1 MMRLFLLIMTC
12 LLVGPSI
19 ATKLAAQESAPQVTD
34 SSEDLLAPYRDA
46 AEKRWAKDIAAFEE
60 LNNTEENTA
69 DAVLFIGSSSIR
81 RWTTMAVDMAPYQT
95 IRRGYGG
102 AKFTDMA
109 VFVDRL
115 VTPHQ
120 YRAIVMFVGNG
131 VVGKE
136 DDHTPDQI
144 EALARHIVA
153 VSQQHQPDAP
163 FFLIEITPCESRFDA
178 WPKIRAVN
186 ARLREIALSTPNTY
200 FIPTASHYLKADGTP
215 RAELFVDDRLHLN
228 DAGYEL
234 WSKLIRRRLDDVL
247 RALAEEQRG
256 KSPKG

>member
-1 MMRLFLLIMTC
+1 MMRLFLLFVVFAVAASSGTPN
-12 LLVGPSI
+12 LV
-19 ATKLAAQESAPQVTD
+19 AQDAQPEVSQGAD
-34 SSEDLLAPYRDA
+34 DLLAPYRA
-46 AEKRWAKDIAAFEE
+46 TAEERWSDDIAAFDE
-60 LNNTEENTA
+60 LNRTESNPD
-69 DAVLFIGSSSIR
+69 DAILFIGSSSIR
-81 RWTTMAVDMAPYQT
+81 RWSTMAVDMAPYRT

-115 VTPHQ
+115 VSPHR
-120 YRAIVMFVGNG
+120 YRAAVMFVGNG
-131 VVGKE
+131 VVGNP

-153 VSQQHQPDAP
+153 VSQQHQPNAP
-163 FFLIEITPCESRFDA
+163 FFLIEITPCEKRFDA

-215 RAELFVDDRLHLN
+215 RAELFVEDKLHLSE
-228 DAGYEL
+228 AGYDL
-234 WSKLIRRRLDDVL
+234 WSSLIRQRLDDVF
-247 RALAEEQRG
+247 RAIAADEQ
-256 KSPKG
+256 